1 MLVKLQVIFGDSD
14 DILIKVNFLEELK
27 IPQRYFQINWPLLK
41 VAFFTK
47 VGCIFLKAQ
56 KMCPKLFFLW
66 KRDLEIAFGLESVE
80 NSKYKA

>member
-47 VGCIFLKAQ
+47 VGCIFLNAQ
-56 KMCPKLFFLW
+56 KMCPKLGW